1 MRNVPD
7 IFRLPSVMAS
17 DLEKSMICTQRAC
30 WERAQ
35 QLRPVVTLLSFSF
48 LGIQVFYIYLL
59 SFPPPP
65 PLLLQVFSEQKL
77 QLPSS
82 TLHLNHCGIS
92 SPYLKSTYQ
101 TSVRLTIYTG

>member
-1 MRNVPD
+1 
-7 IFRLPSVMAS
+7 MAS

-30 WERAQ
+30 WEGAQ
-35 QLRPVVTLLSFSF
+35 QLHPVVTLLSFSF
-48 LGIQVFYIYLL
+48 LGIQVFYIYL
-59 SFPPPP
+59 FPSPR
-65 PLLLQVFSEQKL
+65 PLLLQMFSEQKL

>member
-59 SFPPPP
+59 SFPPPTLP
-65 PLLLQVFSEQKL
+65 FCYKCLVSRNCSCLLLPF
-77 QLPSS
+77 
-82 TLHLNHCGIS
+82 I
-92 SPYLKSTYQ
+92 
-101 TSVRLTIYTG
+101 